1 MESILLELHEDLMD
15 MDEAANLL
23 MSWGALTETQ
33 VDSLDEALMEAGEA
47 PEIELSPANCKTLAL
62 IELMQMAPPTHSR
75 H

>member
-23 MSWGALTETQ
+23 MQWGVLTERE
-33 VDSLDEALMEAGEA
+33 VERLDEALEEASEQQ
-47 PEIELSPANCKTLAL
+47 EVNLSQANCLTLAL
-62 IELMQMAPPTHSR
+62 IELLQMAPPTHSL

>member
-23 MSWGALTETQ
+23 VSWGALTESQ
-33 VDSLDEALMEAGEA
+33 VIKLDEALMEAGEA
-47 PEIELSPANCKTLAL
+47 PEINLSTPNCQTLAL
-62 IELMQMAPPTHSR
+62 IELMQMAPPTHSL